1 MPKWGRDRIRRFYDD
16 ASTRKRMA
24 AHDYEAYLV
33 VSFMD
38 ILVCPLTSSVGHHAG
53 D

>member
-24 AHDYEAYLV
+24 AHDYEAYLQV
-33 VSFMD
+33 CAVTVLD
-38 ILVCPLTSSVGHHAG
+38 GLVAF
-53 D
+53 